1 MKRIKPVL
9 LLLFLSSITSLSAQ
23 DNAISK
29 YFSDYLF
36 DTQFE
41 QFKVTENSFDQI
53 AKMKSEDFQ
62 EQQTIDAI
70 GDLEGVLVLM
80 NEKTNNS
87 FALYQ
92 KATATIAAEKNY
104 EELASL
110 SHGKENFQIL
120 LREELNTIREFL
132 LIAGGQEHF
141 VIASLYG
148 DIDVP
153 TIMQFS
159 KVLRKSKINKDWFE
173 LIEDQQTKE
182 LRFNADQLGAP
193 TLTIGEENMQF
204 KDITVYPNIV
214 QDQVQIKDAKGKNEV
229 YQLTFYTLLGEPIQM
244 KDQVTLPYTLEFN
257 NLPAGAYF
265 IRLTN
270 PSGAY
275 KNFRILKP

>member
-1 MKRIKPVL
+1 MKKIKPVL
-9 LLLFLSSITSLSAQ
+9 LLLFLSSITSLTAQ

-41 QFKVTENSFDQI
+41 QFKVTEKSFDQI
-53 AKMKSEDFQ
+53 ATMKSEDYQ

-80 NEKTNNS
+80 NEKTNRS
-87 FALYQ
+87 AALYQ
-92 KATATIAAEKNY
+92 NATATIAADENY
-104 EELASL
+104 EELVSL

-132 LIAGGQEHF
+132 LIAGGQRHF

-159 KVLRKSKINKDWFE
+159 KVLRKSTINKAWFE

-182 LRFNADQLGAP
+182 LRFNADQLGDA
-193 TLTIGEENMQF
+193 TLTIGKENMQF
-204 KDITVYPNIV
+204 EDITVYPNIV
-214 QDQVQIKDAKGKNEV
+214 QDQVQIRDTKGNNDV

-257 NLPAGAYF
+257 NLPTGAYF

-275 KNFRILKP
+275 KNFRIVKP

>member
-9 LLLFLSSITSLSAQ
+9 LLLLLSSIPSLSAQ

-29 YFSDYLF
+29 HFSDYLF
-36 DTQFE
+36 DAEFE
-41 QFKVTENSFDQI
+41 QFKVTETSFDQI
-53 AKMKSEDFQ
+53 AKMESADFE
-62 EQQTIDAI
+62 EQQIIDAI

-80 NEKTNNS
+80 NEKTNGS
-87 FALYQ
+87 AALYNE
-92 KATATIAAEKNY
+92 ATSTITADGNY
-104 EELASL
+104 EELVSL

-153 TIMQFS
+153 SIMRFS
-159 KVLRKSKINKDWFE
+159 KVLKTNKVNKDWFE
-173 LIEDQQTKE
+173 LIEDKQTKE
-182 LRFNADQLGAP
+182 LRFNGSELGNP
-193 TLTIGEENMQF
+193 TLTIGENNMQF

-214 QDQVQIKDAKGKNEV
+214 QDRVQIKDAQGKGAA
-229 YQLTFYTLLGEPIQM
+229 YQMTFYSLLGEPIQQI
-244 KDQVTLPYTLEFN
+244 DQVTLPHTLEFN

-270 PSGAY
+270 KAGAY
-275 KNFRILKP
+275 KNFRLVKP

>member
-1 MKRIKPVL
+1 MKKIKPVL

-41 QFKVTENSFDQI
+41 QFKVTETSFEQI
-53 AKMKSEDFQ
+53 AEMESENFE
-62 EQQTIDAI
+62 EQQIIDAI

-80 NEKTNNS
+80 NEKTNS
-87 FALYQ
+87 SAALYE
-92 KATATIAAEKNY
+92 KATSTIAADGNY
-104 EELASL
+104 EELVSL

-132 LIAGGQEHF
+132 LIAGGQKHF

-153 TIMQFS
+153 TIMRFS
-159 KVLRKSKINKDWFE
+159 KVLRTNDSSKDWFE
-173 LIEDQQTKE
+173 LIEDEQTKE
-182 LRFNADQLGAP
+182 LRFNANQLGAA
-193 TLTIGEENMQF
+193 TLTIGEANMQF
-204 KDITVYPNIV
+204 KDISVYPNIV
-214 QDQVQIKDAKGKNEV
+214 QDKVQIKDAKGNNDA

-275 KNFRILKP
+275 KNFRIVKP

>member
-9 LLLFLSSITSLSAQ
+9 LLLLLGSITSLSAQ

-41 QFKVTENSFDQI
+41 QFKVTEKSFEEV
-53 AKMKSEDFQ
+53 AKMKSEDFE
-62 EQQTIDAI
+62 EQQIIDAI

-80 NEKTNNS
+80 NEKTTNS
-87 FALYQ
+87 AALYQ
-92 KATATIAAEKNY
+92 NTISTIASDENY
-104 EELASL
+104 EELVSL

-120 LREELNTIREFL
+120 LREELNTVREFL
-132 LIAGGQEHF
+132 LIAGGQKHF

-148 DIDVP
+148 DIDVS

-159 KVLRKSKINKDWFE
+159 KVLRTNKSSKNWFE
-173 LIEDQQTKE
+173 LIEDGQTKE
-182 LRFNADQLGAP
+182 LKFNANQLGNA
-193 TLTIGEENMQF
+193 TLTIGENNMQF
-204 KDITVYPNIV
+204 SDIEVYPNIV
-214 QDQVQIKDAKGKNEV
+214 QDQVQIKDKQGKGEA
-229 YQLTFYTLLGEPIQM
+229 YQLTFYSLLGEPIQKM
-244 KDQVTLPYTLEFN
+244 DQITLPYTLEFN

-275 KNFRILKP
+275 KNFKIVKP

>member
-9 LLLFLSSITSLSAQ
+9 LLLLLGSIVNLSAQ

-41 QFKVTENSFDQI
+41 QFKVTETSFDQI
-53 AKMKSEDFQ
+53 ATMESENFE
-62 EQQTIDAI
+62 EQQIIDAI
-70 GDLEGVLVLM
+70 GNLEGVLVLM

-87 FALYQ
+87 TALYQ
-92 KATATIAAEKNY
+92 QTISTIAADENY

-110 SHGKENFQIL
+110 SHGKESFQIL

-132 LIAGGQEHF
+132 LIAGGQKHF

-148 DIDVP
+148 EIDLP
-153 TIMQFS
+153 TIMRFS
-159 KVLRKSKINKDWFE
+159 KVLKTNKVSKDWFE
-173 LIEDQQTKE
+173 LIEGEQTRE
-182 LRFNADQLGAP
+182 LRFNASELGNP
-193 TLTIGEENMQF
+193 TLTIGENNMQF

-214 QDQVQIKDAKGKNEV
+214 QDRVQIKDTQGKGEA
-229 YQLTFYTLLGEPIQM
+229 YQMTFYSLLGEPIQQVD
-244 KDQVTLPYTLEFN
+244 KVTLPHTLEFN

-270 PSGAY
+270 AAGAY
-275 KNFRILKP
+275 KNFRIVKP

>member
-9 LLLFLSSITSLSAQ
+9 LLLFLSSITNLSAQ

-36 DTQFE
+36 DTEFE

-53 AKMKSEDFQ
+53 AKMKSADFQ

-80 NEKTNNS
+80 NEQTNNS
-87 FALYQ
+87 AALYQ
-92 KATATIAAEKNY
+92 KATATIAADENY

-132 LIAGGQEHF
+132 LIAGGQRHF
-141 VIASLYG
+141 IIASLYG

-159 KVLRKSKINKDWFE
+159 KVLRKSTINKAWFE

-182 LRFNADQLGAP
+182 LRFNADQLGDA
-193 TLTIGEENMQF
+193 TLTIGKENMQF
-204 KDITVYPNIV
+204 EDITVYPNIV
-214 QDQVQIKDAKGKNEV
+214 QDQVQIRDTKGNNDV

-275 KNFRILKP
+275 KNFRIVKP

>member
-36 DTQFE
+36 DTEFE

-53 AKMKSEDFQ
+53 AKMKSADFQ

-80 NEKTNNS
+80 NEQTNNS
-87 FALYQ
+87 AALYQ
-92 KATATIAAEKNY
+92 KATATIAADENY

-132 LIAGGQEHF
+132 LIAGGQRHF
-141 VIASLYG
+141 IIASLYG

-159 KVLRKSKINKDWFE
+159 KVLRKSTINKAWFE

-182 LRFNADQLGAP
+182 LRFNADQLGDA
-193 TLTIGEENMQF
+193 TLTIGKENMQF
-204 KDITVYPNIV
+204 EDITVYPNIV
-214 QDQVQIKDAKGKNEV
+214 QDQVQIRDTKGNNDV

-275 KNFRILKP
+275 KNFRIVKP